1 MAKPKYVFSKPWAYG
16 RPEKEAPYP
25 PQKQNMPGSG
35 RTSIEMGFPDETM
48 LPPAYGGLPP
58 YGQDFNG
65 VFKAITENLSWYSA
79 GGIFEYDANR
89 DYDPPAIVSYLGK
102 IYRCVAPN
110 MAFDPST
117 PGTDTAC
124 WLHIMDESDIKP
136 IMSSFSGMVAWFASQ
151 TAPTED
157 WLIADG
163 RAVSRTIYKGLFNVL
178 GTLYGDGD
186 GKTTFNLP
194 DLIDRVAWG
203 ATSSSV
209 GGYLEAGLPNLVGR
223 TYTNMMMKDT
233 FVYEEDGSVFYQ
245 GDTRSAE
252 RSKSG
257 GGVTGSYLGFDAS
270 RSSSIYGNSETV
282 QPPAVKLL
290 PCIHV

>member
-1 MAKPKYVFSKPWAYG
+1 MAKPKYVFTKPWAYG
-16 RPEKEAPYP
+16 RPEKDAPYP
-25 PQKQNMPGSG
+25 PQIQNMPGSG

-48 LPPAYGGLPP
+48 LPPAYGGIPP

-178 GTLYGDGD
+178 GALYGAGD

-194 DLIDRVAWG
+194 NLVDRFAMG
-203 ATSSSV
+203 ATSGIGTFV
-209 GGYLEAGLPNLVGR
+209 EAGLPNITGTFDANVNDGNGAKTGAFYNTN
-223 TYTNMMMKDT
+223 TY
-233 FVYEEDGSVFYQ
+233 FSGSDG
-245 GDTRSAE
+245 D
-252 RSKSG
+252 KNG
-257 GGVTGSYLGFDAS
+257 GICGFDAS
-270 RSSSIYGNSETV
+270 LSNTIYGSSNTV